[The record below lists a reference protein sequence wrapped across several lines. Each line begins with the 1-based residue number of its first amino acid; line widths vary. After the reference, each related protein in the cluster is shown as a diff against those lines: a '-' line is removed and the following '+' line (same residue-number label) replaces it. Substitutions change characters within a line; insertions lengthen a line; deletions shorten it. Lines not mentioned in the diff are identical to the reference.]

1 MTNKTALVVVDLQNQ
16 YTDPKGCLYSACVG
30 EHLPAILAGIEKLRE
45 KGVRIIYAVNEAT
58 GNEFSYDTEVLKRR
72 DPIPMAGTWEAALNA
87 KVTVRPEDL
96 VLSHYASSAFFG
108 TELEQYLKDCGIKN
122 VICCGVK
129 TNYNVRAT
137 ATDAMW
143 YGFRAMLASDMVAC
157 DSEEVSRIH
166 LEELT
171 KYTAKALPLQEIL
184 SRIEVGAI

>member
-58 GNEFSYDTEVLKRR
+58 GDEFSYDTEVLKRR

-87 KVTVRPEDL
+87 KVIVRPEDL

-108 TELEQYLKDCGIKN
+108 TEMEQYLKDCGIKN

-129 TNYNVRAT
+129 NK
-137 ATDAMW
+137 
-143 YGFRAMLASDMVAC
+143 L
-157 DSEEVSRIH
+157 
-166 LEELT
+166 
-171 KYTAKALPLQEIL
+171 
-184 SRIEVGAI
+184 